1 MQLNSV
7 IMTNSSIT
15 EQSFRINL
23 RVMRAFQLYPPENH
37 TPLYKIKAYFVHFVF
52 VMYIP
57 ILGILYLLLEEH
69 LNMERVNY
77 NAAFLAQ
84 VTAFSAKFL
93 PIINNAHRI
102 KKCITFFESS
112 SFNVTKAKHG
122 NILNNC
128 IQICRRNTRIFL
140 VCVAVGVTN
149 WATKPLF
156 WEGRNFPTDV
166 WLPFNATS
174 HITVYCCFYIYLAT
188 GNMSDTLIDAIYM
201 SEWYIYDVKSK
212 KALITLMERSKQP
225 ITVAAGKLVEL
236 SLITF
241 VTFSDLKKVLLTDSC
256 NEKF

>member
-1 MQLNSV
+1 MQSNSV

-69 LNMERVNY
+69 LDMERVNY

-112 SFNVTKAKHG
+112 SFNITKAKHG
-122 NILNNC
+122 NILDNC

-156 WEGRNFPTDV
+156 WEERNFPTDI

-174 HITVYCCFYIYLAT
+174 HITVYCCVYIYLAT
-188 GNMSDTLIDAIYM
+188 GNIVICLDLDIFIF
-201 SEWYIYDVKSK
+201 KHFF
-212 KALITLMERSKQP
+212 RSVF
-225 ITVAAGKLVEL
+225 IG
-236 SLITF
+236 
-241 VTFSDLKKVLLTDSC
+241 DSC
-256 NEKF
+256 RSGRPFNCRFGVSCYESNSNPKRQFTTSE

>member
-1 MQLNSV
+1 MQSNSV

-69 LNMERVNY
+69 LDMERVNY

-93 PIINNAHRI
+93 PIINNAYRI

-112 SFNVTKAKHG
+112 SFNITKAKHG
-122 NILNNC
+122 NILDNC

-166 WLPFNATS
+166 WLPFDATS
-174 HITVYCCFYIYLAT
+174 EITVYCCVYIYLAT
-188 GNMSDTLIDAIYM
+188 GNII
-201 SEWYIYDVKSK
+201 
-212 KALITLMERSKQP
+212 
-225 ITVAAGKLVEL
+225 
-236 SLITF
+236 
-241 VTFSDLKKVLLTDSC
+241 
-256 NEKF
+256 